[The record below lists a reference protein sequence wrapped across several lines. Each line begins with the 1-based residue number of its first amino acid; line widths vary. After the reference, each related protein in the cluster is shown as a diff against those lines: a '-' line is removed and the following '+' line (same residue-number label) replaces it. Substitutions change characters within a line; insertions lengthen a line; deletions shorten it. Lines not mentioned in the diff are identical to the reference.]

1 LSAALNLKEG
11 SGRYFLYRVRA
22 FDGRIKK
29 IKIKSE
35 EKCEFDGAAEPS
47 NS

>member
-1 LSAALNLKEG
+1 MGEPESPT
-11 SGRYFLYRVRA
+11 VRA

-29 IKIKSE
+29 IKIKRE
-35 EKCEFDGAAEPS
+35 EKCEFDGAAEPN